1 MLIPVAEK
9 TYDFWIYVCPLEITF
24 SSKQAVKSLWDAY
37 ERGTVPW
44 GTIVMSAEPLL
55 EQLIRFMI
63 NEQTNL
69 PSEVGQQ
76 VLEIVITNSTAE
88 HAVQKAGDAFP
99 IYAASTA

>member
-1 MLIPVAEK
+1 MLIPIAEK
-9 TYDFWIYVCPLEITF
+9 TYDFWVYVCPRDITF
-24 SSKQAVKSLWDAY
+24 SSKQAVKSLWEAY

-44 GTIVMSAEPLL
+44 GTINMSTEPLL
-55 EQLIRFMI
+55 DQLIRFMI
-63 NEQTNL
+63 NEQTSL

-88 HAVQKAGDAFP
+88 HSVQKTKIAFP